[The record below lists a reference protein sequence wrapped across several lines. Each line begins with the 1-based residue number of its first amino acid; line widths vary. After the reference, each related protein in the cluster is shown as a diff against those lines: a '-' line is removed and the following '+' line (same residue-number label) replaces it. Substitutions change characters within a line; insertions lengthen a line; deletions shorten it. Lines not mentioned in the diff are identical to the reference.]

1 MIRIGIIIGSTR
13 PERRGDRVAEWVHE
27 TATRRGGAEFDLID
41 LRDHPLPHL
50 DEPLGAVHR
59 QYRNE
64 HTKRWSAVI
73 SAYDGFVIV
82 TPEYNHGMPGV
93 LKNAM
98 DFLYAEWN
106 NKAAGLVSYGIDGGV
121 RAAEQVRLLCG
132 ILQLA
137 DVGHQVALSM
147 LTEFE
152 NYTVPKPSERSIAA
166 LDAMLD
172 QLIAWNTALAPLR
185 ATAVAAR

>member
-82 TPEYNHGMPGV
+82 TPEYNHGMP
-93 LKNAM
+93 
-98 DFLYAEWN
+98 
-106 NKAAGLVSYGIDGGV
+106 
-121 RAAEQVRLLCG
+121 
-132 ILQLA
+132 
-137 DVGHQVALSM
+137 
-147 LTEFE
+147 EFE